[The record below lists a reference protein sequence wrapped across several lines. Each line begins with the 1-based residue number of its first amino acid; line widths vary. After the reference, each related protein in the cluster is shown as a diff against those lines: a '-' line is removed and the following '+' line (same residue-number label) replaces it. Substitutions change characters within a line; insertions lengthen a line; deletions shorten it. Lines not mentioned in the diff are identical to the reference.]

1 MCMHAQLLFLTFIPV
16 FVNCYKHA
24 KHPSRNHCTI
34 PAQIPNRCAAEAYSE
49 SFARESDCVCIYLFG
64 WLLFCLPMCL
74 LRASLFLSF
83 CLSSSSCRY
92 LARVVRI
99 YSEQKYSVRIE
110 NKPRCSREKKKEK
123 KHDAQYS
130 KLSAFCELKLCIFYT
145 CTICILIITIEQK
158 WKNEESFRNKFH
170 PVISSIVYSDCTVV
184 VPTKR

>member
-1 MCMHAQLLFLTFIPV
+1 MHAQLLFLTFIPV

-24 KHPSRNHCTI
+24 KHPSRSLHNSCI
-34 PAQIPNRCAAEAYSE
+34 DSKSMCCRSVQRIICE
-49 SFARESDCVCIYLFG
+49 RESECVCIYLFG

-123 KHDAQYS
+123 KSTTHRIRNCLPFASLSCVFSTRAQFAY
-130 KLSAFCELKLCIFYT
+130 
-145 CTICILIITIEQK
+145 
-158 WKNEESFRNKFH
+158 
-170 PVISSIVYSDCTVV
+170 
-184 VPTKR
+184 